1 MNIKLYN
8 RDVYMN
14 NAYTRAT
21 GFKRERER
29 VGVKESGKTI
39 VCLLCEIKVSG
50 YSICGSTRHYKVSL
64 ISHEAFKHQS
74 FIVQHVRLYNRVAST
89 LSPLHTVTMMLKASH
104 INTQVDTDD
113 DINTSL
119 PVFSD
124 SPRIIIL

>member
-1 MNIKLYN
+1 
-8 RDVYMN
+8 MN
-14 NAYTRAT
+14 NTPVARVL
-21 GFKRERER
+21 RERESKR
-29 VGVKESGKTI
+29 KWENHR
-39 VCLLCEIKVSG
+39 LLAMRNKGIWLLVR
-50 YSICGSTRHYKVSL
+50 GSTGDYKISL

-124 SPRIIIL
+124 SPRLIIL